1 MGTYMESWV
10 NSLTY
15 YRRRSLFLFEV
26 KHMNASR
33 YFRRYFS
40 SNRLKNI
47 SRSSYIINA
56 DRYSFEEKA
65 EILSEIYNQRNFNKN
80 DALTVDSL
88 FKATMFKEVQ
98 RLEYDIQNF
107 S

>member
-1 MGTYMESWV
+1 MST
-10 NSLTY
+10 
-15 YRRRSLFLFEV
+15 
-26 KHMNASR
+26 
-33 YFRRYFS
+33 
-40 SNRLKNI
+40 I
-47 SRSSYIINA
+47 Q
-56 DRYSFEEKA
+56 YSFEEKA

>member
-1 MGTYMESWV
+1 MLTALQGLLK
-10 NSLTY
+10 LTY
-15 YRRRSLFLFEV
+15 HEIT
-26 KHMNASR
+26 
-33 YFRRYFS
+33 
-40 SNRLKNI
+40 KNI

>member
-1 MGTYMESWV
+1 MLMLVEQG
-10 NSLTY
+10 SLDI
-15 YRRRSLFLFEV
+15 RGF
-26 KHMNASR
+26 
-33 YFRRYFS
+33 
-40 SNRLKNI
+40 
-47 SRSSYIINA
+47 
-56 DRYSFEEKA
+56 SFEEKA

-88 FKATMFKEVQ
+88 FKATMIKEVQ

>member
-1 MGTYMESWV
+1 MVEGDAES
-10 NSLTY
+10 LLIPT
-15 YRRRSLFLFEV
+15 L
-26 KHMNASR
+26 
-33 YFRRYFS
+33 
-40 SNRLKNI
+40 
-47 SRSSYIINA
+47 A
-56 DRYSFEEKA
+56 DVIGYSFEEKA

-80 DALTVDSL
+80 DARTVDSL